1 MILAVMQPYLFPY
14 IGYYQLAYHSDIFI
28 FYDDVN
34 YIKGGYINRNR
45 IQTRNGPQLFTIPIV
60 KSSSFKKIN
69 ELYFQEDIRKVLLSI
84 SQSYSKAPYF
94 SSVYPVIE
102 KILTDKNRNVS
113 NIASK
118 SIIEVFRYLDI
129 DFKYNYSSKIHY
141 NRNNDKN
148 AKDKLIELC
157 KIYKCDYYINSIGGK
172 KLYKKEEFLS
182 NRISL
187 NFIKPK
193 EVVYQ
198 QFNNKNYEPNLS
210 MIDIL
215 MNNSKNEV
223 KKLLNEYILD

>member
-1 MILAVMQPYLFPY
+1 
-14 IGYYQLAYHSDIFI
+14 

-69 ELYFQEDIRKVLLSI
+69 ELYFQEDIRKILLSI

-102 KILTDKNRNVS
+102 QILTDKNRNVS

-148 AKDKLIELC
+148 AKD
-157 KIYKCDYYINSIGGK
+157 
-172 KLYKKEEFLS
+172 
-182 NRISL
+182 
-187 NFIKPK
+187 
-193 EVVYQ
+193 
-198 QFNNKNYEPNLS
+198 
-210 MIDIL
+210 
-215 MNNSKNEV
+215 
-223 KKLLNEYILD
+223 

>member
-1 MILAVMQPYLFPY
+1 
-14 IGYYQLAYHSDIFI
+14 
-28 FYDDVN
+28 
-34 YIKGGYINRNR
+34 
-45 IQTRNGPQLFTIPIV
+45 
-60 KSSSFKKIN
+60 
-69 ELYFQEDIRKVLLSI
+69 
-84 SQSYSKAPYF
+84 
-94 SSVYPVIE
+94 
-102 KILTDKNRNVS
+102 NRNVS

-182 NRISL
+182 NRIFL